1 MKKPQNIIAQ
11 IIKNVKKKNWNC
23 LVNDCEKNSINS
35 HLIQQNGL
43 LSNITVK
50 GHLIELKMS
59 DANRWRKEEIPYEF
73 KHLGIRQALS
83 YKVFCNEHDTEIFEP
98 IEKADKDF
106 ESYEAFTLFS
116 YRAVCAEI
124 RKKMMSI
131 EQHNR
136 IINANTLDGKID
148 KESIQLV
155 INGNESGLKDLNF
168 LKEKLE
174 KEIESKEDKYSYFTY
189 KYPKIDIYA
198 SAVFSANDLDY
209 PKEDGALDVKNIYI
223 HILPLEEEIIISTGY
238 HNEHTSDEIKEWCKS
253 WDNLSQEDL
262 ELKLTELFS
271 RNIEN
276 WGISPS
282 LFEKL
287 KNENK
292 KKYIEV
298 LKKNASYFGIAKNKD
313 HFNLFETA

>member
-11 IIKNVKKKNWNC
+11 IITNVKNKNWNC
-23 LVNDCEKNSINS
+23 VVKDCEKNAINS

-43 LSNITVK
+43 LSNIAVK

-59 DANRWRKEEIPYEF
+59 DANRWKKEDNPYLF
-73 KHLGIRQALS
+73 KHLGIKQALS

-106 ESYEAFTLFS
+106 ESYEAFLLFS
-116 YRAVCAEI
+116 YRAVCSEI
-124 RKKMMSI
+124 RKKLMSI

-136 IINANTLDGKID
+136 IISANTLDGKID
-148 KESIQLV
+148 KEAVQLV
-155 INGNESGLKDLNF
+155 INGNELGIRDLNF
-168 LKEKLE
+168 LKEEFE
-174 KEIESKEDKYSYFTY
+174 KEIKSKKDKYSYFTY

-198 SAVFSANDLDY
+198 SAVFSATDLDS
-209 PKEDGALDVKNIYI
+209 PKEDGALDLKNIYI
-223 HILPLEEEIIISTGY
+223 HILPLEEEIIIATGY
-238 HNEHTSDEIKEWCKS
+238 HNEHSSDEIKEWCNS
-253 WDNLSQEDL
+253 WGNLSQEDL
-262 ELKLTELFS
+262 EFKLTELFS

-282 LFEKL
+282 LFENL
-287 KNENK
+287 KNKNK

-298 LKKNASYFGIAKNKD
+298 LKENASYFGIAENKD
-313 HFNLFETA
+313 RFNLFETT